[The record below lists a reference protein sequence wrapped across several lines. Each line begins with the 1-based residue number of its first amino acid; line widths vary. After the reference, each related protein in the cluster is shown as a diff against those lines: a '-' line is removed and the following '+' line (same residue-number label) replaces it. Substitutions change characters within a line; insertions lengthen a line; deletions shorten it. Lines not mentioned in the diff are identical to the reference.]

1 MAGVITKRI
10 RQISMNDSENVA
22 KIVHEVSGIVYNSSK
37 ITLTL
42 AILSNNDDLVIEMTL
57 CCHGYVDF
65 VSIHRLCITQAM
77 TIQHLR
83 AIPD

>member
-42 AILSNNDDLVIEMTL
+42 AILINNDDLVIEMT
-57 CCHGYVDF
+57 
-65 VSIHRLCITQAM
+65 
-77 TIQHLR
+77 
-83 AIPD
+83 